1 MVVIA
6 PYTCRAHNVSILV
19 IQDSILTKLP
29 EFVHHAH
36 LIVLYAL
43 DLQPVYLV
51 HPDQPLVK
59 VYALFLHWHALLH
72 KLDIMTFV
80 FLLALLE
87 LSIEMDFVSGFVDW
101 IAISGKEDVINS
113 AHLTLELLMLVF

>member
-51 HPDQPLVK
+51 LPDQP
-59 VYALFLHWHALLH
+59 
-72 KLDIMTFV
+72 
-80 FLLALLE
+80 
-87 LSIEMDFVSGFVDW
+87 
-101 IAISGKEDVINS
+101 
-113 AHLTLELLMLVF
+113 